1 MDDKEVLD
9 ALTDHSH
16 FTRFIRKVEA
26 YARQKAFG
34 LDVSGDAA
42 LYAVDKVTDWLMKK
56 NKVEHPAS
64 YVNTT
69 IRNALIEYGRADK
82 SVDYIPKGALAGIHD
97 GESRF
102 YKDEARLIGW
112 HTIRIDEKPPK
123 NIKKEGLVTMPRSS
137 TLLAGFLPVLGLL
150 EWHDHG
156 EVKQA
161 YDLLVKQLSNIPGL
175 LERRVINYY
184 LRGYRQRDI
193 VDQLNKKKEYVSKTI
208 NKWLRIWGWGE
219 KDVERSRGILLT
231 HQLADLYHRLRY
243 EQNLP
248 QRLYEEVI
256 SSFETKV
263 YFHALP
269 ESESEDLVSLCEGFK
284 EDYAPKITPDWYE
297 KANWKI
303 FERQKSENQQWK
315 IEKKARVTFFR
326 RLPEEKRGDYLHAW
340 REEAEYNKNDRLLN
354 LVAELKRKLTF

>member
-1 MDDKEVLD
+1 MDDKEALD

-16 FTRFIRKVEA
+16 FMQFIKKVETA
-26 YARQKAFG
+26 ARQKASG
-34 LDVSGDAA
+34 LGVSEDAI

-64 YVNTT
+64 YVNAT
-69 IRNALIEYGRADK
+69 IRNALIEYGRTNKPTD
-82 SVDYIPKGALAGIHD
+82 DITQRDLAELGD
-97 GESRF
+97 
-102 YKDEARLIGW
+102 KDEGGRIGW

-123 NIKKEGLVTMPRSS
+123 NIKKEGLVTMPKSS

-269 ESESEDLVSLCEGFK
+269 ESESEDLVRLCEGFE